1 MLVGHAQPWTVQD
14 MQRPQRHGSGRA
26 LLATILLFSRL
37 CFTLPQGKLWR
48 APLPYSA
55 PRLLPTDQNPKDQ
68 QQRKDLSL
76 PSISFSGANNPWVL
90 KSTTDSKN
98 VEPWRDSGLGE
109 PWVHESGLEYRDV
122 ATIEA
127 ARSVARFARNN
138 QYLGS
143 FKTRQGEIMIRYF

>member
-1 MLVGHAQPWTVQD
+1 M
-14 MQRPQRHGSGRA
+14 
-26 LLATILLFSRL
+26 
-37 CFTLPQGKLWR
+37 
-48 APLPYSA
+48 
-55 PRLLPTDQNPKDQ
+55 
-68 QQRKDLSL
+68 
-76 PSISFSGANNPWVL
+76 L
-90 KSTTDSKN
+90 KSSPEYRDVTTTEAKNVKN

-143 FKTRQGEIMIRYF
+143 FKTRQGEIMIRYFLDWESIQLKDSEPVNIIHNSFS